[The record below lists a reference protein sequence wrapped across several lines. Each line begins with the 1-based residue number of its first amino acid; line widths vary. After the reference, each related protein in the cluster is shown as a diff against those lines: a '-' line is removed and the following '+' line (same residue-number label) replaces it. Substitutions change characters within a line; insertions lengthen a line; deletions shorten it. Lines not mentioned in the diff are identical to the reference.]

1 MHDTVVITGVGGMG
15 LACARRLGSGRRLL
29 LADFNTELLE
39 AAAEELSGQGFN
51 LATRRLDVADPE
63 AVLALAAA
71 VEGRCRAIVHTAGVS
86 PTMARSDR
94 IYAVDLLGTAH
105 VLDAF
110 LPIATTGTVAV
121 MIASMAAEIAGL
133 TPEQE
138 QQLATA
144 PTPELL
150 SLVAELPQSKDAG
163 AAYCVAKRGNQ
174 LRVQAA
180 APVWGKR
187 GARVVSISPG
197 IISTPMGLLEMNQP
211 MVAELLKITPAGRS
225 GTAEDIAAAAAWL
238 ISDEASFVTGMDLR
252 VDGGAISAQ
261 RWPAKG

>member
-1 MHDTVVITGVGGMG
+1 
-15 LACARRLGSGRRLL
+15 
-29 LADFNTELLE
+29 
-39 AAAEELSGQGFN
+39 
-51 LATRRLDVADPE
+51 
-63 AVLALAAA
+63 
-71 VEGRCRAIVHTAGVS
+71 
-86 PTMARSDR
+86 RSDR
-94 IYAVDLLGTAH
+94 SYAVDLRGTAH

-133 TPEQE
+133 TPDQE
-138 QQLATA
+138 RQVATA

-163 AAYCVAKRGNQ
+163 AAYCVGKRGNQ

-180 APVWGKR
+180 APAWGKR

-211 MVAELLKITPAGRS
+211 MVVELLKIPPAGRS
-225 GTAEDIAAAAAWL
+225 GTAEDIAAAA
-238 ISDEASFVTGMDLR
+238 
-252 VDGGAISAQ
+252 
-261 RWPAKG
+261 